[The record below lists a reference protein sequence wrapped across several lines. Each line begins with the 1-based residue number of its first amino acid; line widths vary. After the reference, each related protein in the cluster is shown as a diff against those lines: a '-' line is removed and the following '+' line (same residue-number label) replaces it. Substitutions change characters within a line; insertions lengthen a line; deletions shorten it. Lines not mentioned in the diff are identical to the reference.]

1 MLITYIKG
9 VAYYERYPAKLF
21 LDNPY
26 IPEQIYTFCNQL
38 PEFREAERAYE
49 EITGRL
55 RAQLDTAEVNTFDEI
70 VAPYLSFYAHAYYL
84 FGLGLRQEVLSALGQ
99 AG

>member
-1 MLITYIKG
+1 MDDILKT
-9 VAYYERYPAKLF
+9 LF

-26 IPEQIYTFCNQL
+26 IPEQVCAFCKQL

-49 EITGRL
+49 ETADRL
-55 RAQLDTAEVNTFDEI
+55 RARLGAAEVDTFDE
-70 VAPYLSFYAHAYYL
+70 VLSRYLARYVHTYYL
-84 FGLGLRQEVLSALGQ
+84 FGLSLRQEVLSALGQ

>member
-1 MLITYIKG
+1 MNEILKT
-9 VAYYERYPAKLF
+9 LF

-26 IPEQIYTFCNQL
+26 LPDQVYAFCNRIPEFL
-38 PEFREAERAYE
+38 DAERAYE
-49 EITGRL
+49 QEAAHLRVRL
-55 RAQLDTAEVNTFDEI
+55 GAAEFDSFDETLSY
-70 VAPYLSFYAHAYYL
+70 YLARYVHAYYL

>member
-1 MLITYIKG
+1 MNDILQT
-9 VAYYERYPAKLF
+9 LF

-26 IPEQIYTFCNQL
+26 IPGQVSSFCNQL

-49 EITGRL
+49 DLANALRQRL
-55 RAQLDTAEVNTFDEI
+55 GGEYDAFEEALNWHLAQ
-70 VAPYLSFYAHAYYL
+70 YAHAYYL